1 MAVVSR
7 KFKTNLPIEARWWK
21 MALWKCIWWRHSQ
34 RLQRILLCCLCDKTY
49 SLQCDGGVLLIFTAN
64 IFFLSYSY
72 DSHNSQSTFNSF
84 QFSVISTTHKS
95 YMHRMYRNYVSM
107 IIMCMRYSV
116 QQSSSCC
123 CCWTI
128 TMMTRSKI
136 IFIALHCI
144 VIPPMLNFV
153 LGKIFII
160 HFNLLE

>member
-1 MAVVSR
+1 MNAWRWFRGNS
-7 KFKTNLPIEARWWK
+7 KPI
-21 MALWKCIWWRHSQ
+21 C
-34 RLQRILLCCLCDKTY
+34 LLKHVDGKWHFENVFGGATVRDCNGYCLCDKTY

-84 QFSVISTTHKS
+84 QLSVISTTHKS